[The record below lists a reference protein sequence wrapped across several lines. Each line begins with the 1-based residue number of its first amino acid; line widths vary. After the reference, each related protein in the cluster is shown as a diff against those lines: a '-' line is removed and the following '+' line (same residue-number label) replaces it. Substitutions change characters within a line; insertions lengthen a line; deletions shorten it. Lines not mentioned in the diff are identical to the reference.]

1 MKIDTSMTAAASQI
15 AEKAVELANN
25 AHSATAPK
33 GPGETQGTAFAGKVR
48 EAVGSLV
55 DEGAAADRSVMTL
68 LSGGETD
75 LHTTMVQMGQVDL
88 ELRFMVQLRN
98 RAIAA
103 YDEVMRLQV

>member
-1 MKIDTSMTAAASQI
+1 MKVDTSMSSAAAQI
-15 AEKAVELANN
+15 ADKAIELAN
-25 AHSATAPK
+25 AAQ
-33 GPGETQGTAFAGKVR
+33 GPGGVKPAGETQGAQFASKVR

-55 DEGAAADRSVMTL
+55 ETGAEADHSVMTL

-75 LHTTMVQMGQVDL
+75 LHTAMVQMGEADL
-88 ELRFMVQLRN
+88 QLRFMVQLRN

>member
-1 MKIDTSMTAAASQI
+1 MKIDISMSAAASQI
-15 AEKAVELANN
+15 AEKAVELASN
-25 AHSATAPK
+25 AHGATASRK
-33 GPGETQGTAFAGKVR
+33 AGEAPSTGFAGKVN

-55 DEGAAADRSVMTL
+55 DTGAKVDSNVMTL

-75 LHTTMVQMGQVDL
+75 LHTTMVQMGEVDL

>member
-1 MKIDTSMTAAASQI
+1 MKVDTTMSPAAAQI
-15 AEKAVELANN
+15 AEKAIELAN
-25 AHSATAPK
+25 AAQGSGTVKVA
-33 GPGETQGTAFAGKVR
+33 GETQGAGFAGKVR

-55 DEGAAADRSVMTL
+55 ETGHNVDQSVTTL

-75 LHTTMVQMGQVDL
+75 LHGVMVQMGKADL